1 MAITTIST
9 HDHCKV
15 HIVYNQS
22 RTHWASLECCDPLC
36 TRKKK
41 FIQWINGGDLCD
53 IEDLGVT
60 VIDQTPSGTRLRNGV
75 KERPTRCVKRNT
87 GIYGELY
94 IGCVFGSTD
103 NDRYIPYSRMANP
116 RV

>member
-60 VIDQTPSGTRLRNGV
+60 VIDQTPSGT
-75 KERPTRCVKRNT
+75 
-87 GIYGELY
+87 GITVEELG
-94 IGCVFGSTD
+94 I
-103 NDRYIPYSRMANP
+103 
-116 RV
+116 